1 MTQPRKLSE
10 REPII
15 FILLLILM
23 AVLFLRGRVKRQAY
37 DEAQV
42 RATHSDPKTFDA
54 SKNDQLAR
62 ATATNE

>member
-23 AVLFLRGRVKRQAY
+23 AVLFLGGRAKRQTY
-37 DEAQV
+37 DAAQF
-42 RATHSDPKTFDA
+42 RATHSDLKTFDA
-54 SKNDQLAR
+54 SKHDQLAP